1 MEIHGRLYF
10 KLFCAIA
17 DVIET
22 LENLQEECEEIYI
35 SSFDKENK

>member
-1 MEIHGRLYF
+1 MEIYRRLYF

-22 LENLQEECEEIYI
+22 LQDLQEECEEIYI
-35 SSFDKENK
+35 SSFDKENE